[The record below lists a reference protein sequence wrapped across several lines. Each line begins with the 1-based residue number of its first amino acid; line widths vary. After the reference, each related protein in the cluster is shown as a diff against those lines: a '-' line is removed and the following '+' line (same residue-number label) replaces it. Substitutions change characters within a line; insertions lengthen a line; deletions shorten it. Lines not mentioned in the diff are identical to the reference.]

1 MTSVVDPVRQRVVE
15 ALARR
20 TEALDGL
27 AREHLLRRVAQLRGE
42 LQGELRSEVRNEVQ
56 AGRHA
61 VHAAPP
67 ASAPSGAGLSALSAL
82 IDRLGRTHAGP
93 AGPAGASVP
102 GAARRVNAPPPRPLK
117 AVSAFKGTWSRL
129 RAEQRLRQALAQV
142 PAKAGPLHSSQVV
155 HRALQALHGLSPAY
169 LDAFMSHVDTLLW
182 LEQASGG
189 TLPRARRAP
198 SGNTRAAAG
207 PGSG

>member
-1 MTSVVDPVRQRVVE
+1 MTHRADPVRQRVVN

-20 TEALDGL
+20 AEALQGP
-27 AREHLLRRVAQLRGE
+27 AREQLLRRVAQL
-42 LQGELRSEVRNEVQ
+42 QGELHRVPAIPAAS
-56 AGRHA
+56 
-61 VHAAPP
+61 APP
-67 ASAPSGAGLSALSAL
+67 AAGLAALAAL
-82 IDRLGRTHAGP
+82 VDRLGRTP
-93 AGPAGASVP
+93 AGPAPAP
-102 GAARRVNAPPPRPLK
+102 GAARRVSAPPPRPLK

-155 HRALQALHGLSPAY
+155 HRALQALHDLSPAY

-182 LEQASGG
+182 LEQATGG
-189 TLPRARRAP
+189 TLPRARRTP
-198 SGNTRAAAG
+198 SGNTRTGPG